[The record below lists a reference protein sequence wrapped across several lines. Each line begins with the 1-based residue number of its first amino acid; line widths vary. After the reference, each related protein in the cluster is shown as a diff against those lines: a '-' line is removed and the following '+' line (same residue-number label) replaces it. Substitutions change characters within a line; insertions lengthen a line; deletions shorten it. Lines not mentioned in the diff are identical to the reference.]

1 MEKVQET
8 EFVPFDV
15 WEEFNKSAFSYF
27 HKGVVI
33 CSGDRTESN
42 AMTISWG
49 ALGNYLGHRH
59 PMLTVYV
66 APARYTHELMERYNR
81 FTIMEFD
88 DPEVNIYMGSHSGRP
103 ATEGSTCP
111 GKKAADLGL
120 HLAYTPGGT
129 PYYEE
134 ARTVMECEIMSAL
147 HQSSDDF
154 RNDTPRKLY
163 ANFKAGIHTVYIAE
177 IVGAWKKSGKG

>member
-1 MEKVQET
+1 
-8 EFVPFDV
+8 
-15 WEEFNKSAFSYF
+15 
-27 HKGVVI
+27 
-33 CSGDRTESN
+33 
-42 AMTISWG
+42 MTISWG

-59 PMLTVYV
+59 PTLTVYV

-88 DPEVNIYMGSHSGRP
+88 DPEVNRYMGSLSGRP
-103 ATEGSTCP
+103 ATEVSTCP
-111 GKKAADLGL
+111 DKKVADLGL

-147 HQSSDDF
+147 HLSSDDF

-163 ANFKAGIHTVYIAE
+163 ANFKAGE
-177 IVGAWKKSGKG
+177 ITKERPKKMGFLIKERPKADYFLKKYRAKAA

>member
-1 MEKVQET
+1 MRGIQLL
-8 EFVPFDV
+8 PQ
-15 WEEFNKSAFSYF
+15 
-27 HKGVVI
+27 GG
-33 CSGDRTESN
+33 GDLFGGQDGEQRHDHR
-42 AMTISWG
+42 WG
-49 ALGNYLGHRH
+49 ALGSYLGHRH
-59 PMLTVYV
+59 PTLTVYV

-88 DPEVNIYMGSHSGRP
+88 DPEVNRYMGSHSGRP

-129 PYYEE
+129 SYYEE

>member
-1 MEKVQET
+1 
-8 EFVPFDV
+8 
-15 WEEFNKSAFSYF
+15 
-27 HKGVVI
+27 
-33 CSGDRTESN
+33 
-42 AMTISWG
+42 
-49 ALGNYLGHRH
+49 
-59 PMLTVYV
+59 
-66 APARYTHELMERYNR
+66 MERHNR

-88 DPEVNIYMGSHSGRP
+88 DPEVNRYMGSHSGRP

-111 GKKAADLGL
+111 DKKAADLGL
-120 HLAYTPGGT
+120 HLAYTSGGT

-177 IVGAWKKSGKG
+177 IVGAWKKSGKGVGR